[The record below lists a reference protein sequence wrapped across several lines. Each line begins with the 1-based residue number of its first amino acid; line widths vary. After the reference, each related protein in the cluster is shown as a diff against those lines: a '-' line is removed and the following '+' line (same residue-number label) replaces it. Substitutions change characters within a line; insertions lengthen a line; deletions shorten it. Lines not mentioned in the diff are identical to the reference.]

1 MGNEYTFR
9 VRGRLSP
16 DILAALHPLRPVVLG
31 PETELQGAIADQA
44 ALHGI
49 IARLESLGLELLAL
63 QQLPDN
69 QPASSPPTGDVGAS
83 SQVHGGFS
91 AGR

>member
-9 VRGRLSP
+9 VRGRISP

-31 PETELQGAIADQA
+31 PETELRGPVVDQA

-49 IARLESLGLELLAL
+49 ITHLECLGVELVAL
-63 QQLPDN
+63 QPY
-69 QPASSPPTGDVGAS
+69 PEER
-83 SQVHGGFS
+83 S
-91 AGR
+91 AVTKT

>member
-1 MGNEYTFR
+1 MDDDRRATVGTEYTFR

-31 PETELQGAIADQA
+31 PETELRGPVSDQA

-49 IARLESLGLELLAL
+49 IARLEGLGVELVAL
-63 QQLPDN
+63 QPDPDR
-69 QPASSPPTGDVGAS
+69 PAAATKA
-83 SQVHGGFS
+83 
-91 AGR
+91 

>member
-9 VRGRLSP
+9 VRGRISP

-31 PETELQGAIADQA
+31 PETELRGAIVDQV

-49 IARLESLGLELLAL
+49 IARLEGLGVRAGRPPAA
-63 QQLPDN
+63 PDN
-69 QPASSPPTGDVGAS
+69 RSAASAKV
-83 SQVHGGFS
+83 
-91 AGR
+91 